1 MSERLKNVDRET
13 AMLLPPDLRE
23 WIPEDDFVHFIIET
37 CKRLNLTAFKLNRRG
52 TGSEQYPPWMMLEL
66 LVYCYSQGILSSRKI
81 ERATY
86 RDVAVRYLS
95 GDTHPDHDTICT
107 FRRENKELIE
117 QAFVEVLRLAREM
130 GLLKVGTISIDGTH
144 VKANASKYRSVR
156 YDRLKELDVKLRE
169 DIKELMEKAETAD
182 KAGEQEHDRLPQEI
196 GRREALSERITE
208 AIQEL
213 ENREKEREEDQADE
227 ESNDGPGTDG
237 PQERGKKPDDRQ
249 QINLSDADSRLMRK
263 SRRDSWEQAYNAQ
276 AAVDADGSYMI
287 VGNYVTQSAGDKGE
301 LKKAVASVAEEAGTV
316 KGVLADAGYASSK
329 AIDELSEEG
338 YDLYIAVGRGDN
350 VERVYDF
357 RPPSAQPQKKTEI
370 RDETLLAMQAKVRSE
385 EGKKMYARRKSTSE
399 PVFGIIKQVIGLRQ
413 FLLRGLEKVSIEW
426 NLACLAYNMGR
437 VWRMQKAPPGQS
449 SG

>member
-86 RDVAVRYLS
+86 RDVAVRYLT

-156 YDRLKELDVKLRE
+156 YDRLKELDEKLRE
-169 DIKELMEKAETAD
+169 DIKELMEKAEAAD
-182 KAGEQEHDRLPQEI
+182 KAGEQGHDRLPQEI
-196 GRREALSERITE
+196 ARREVLSERISE

-263 SRRDSWEQAYNAQ
+263 SRRDNWEQAYNAQ

-301 LKKAVASVAEEAGTV
+301 LKKAVASVPEEAGTV

-350 VERVYDF
+350 AEREYDF
-357 RPPSAQPQKKTEI
+357 RPPSAQPQKKTKI

-437 VWRMQKAPPGQS
+437 VWRMQMAPPGQS